1 MIINGTVVKVR
12 ALLNLII
19 CDISGCRKVL
29 ALPGPSAL
37 LGCSKCLHEFEVNG
51 FTDKP
56 DYSGY
61 DRSHW
66 PLRCRDD
73 HYAVAKVYAAA
84 STKTEQKRIASQY
97 GVRYCALM
105 ELPYFDLIKA
115 PCNRPYAQSI
125 RRLCKEV
132 YDATHHA

>member
-12 ALLNLII
+12 AYLTLYTLH
-19 CDISGCRKVL
+19 CDIPGCRKVL
-29 ALPGPSAL
+29 ALPGHSAL
-37 LGCSKCLHEFEVNG
+37 LGCSKCLREFEVNG

-56 DYSGY
+56 NYSGY

-105 ELPYFDLIKA
+105 ELLTLT
-115 PCNRPYAQSI
+115 R
-125 RRLCKEV
+125 
-132 YDATHHA
+132 